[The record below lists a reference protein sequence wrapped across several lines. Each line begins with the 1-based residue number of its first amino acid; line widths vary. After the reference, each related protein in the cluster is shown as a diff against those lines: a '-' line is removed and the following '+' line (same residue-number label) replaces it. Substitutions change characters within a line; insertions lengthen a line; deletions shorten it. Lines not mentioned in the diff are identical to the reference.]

1 MPVKKK
7 TSKKTT
13 SKNAAQVTSRN
24 INFDDD
30 EWPEPETPAPTK
42 PTPQNPETYGFSPI
56 TIPDET
62 IDLDDADKRNHALK
76 VYRSFCL
83 NLIAH
88 EDRSRGYTRWCLGV
102 VLNRL
107 KPINGGAKS
116 IPHGEFAK
124 FLKDIGVKP
133 DLAEEIRWA
142 AVAVAESKAPTT
154 GWTSMRKTALE
165 FRASQQPAPKPH
177 IEEET
182 ETDDDPFA
190 VIPDNQ
196 KETVP
201 GFDDLSFDEK
211 RAIAKEAF
219 GINIPKQSKTPVK
232 PQPSPSPSPETTTMT
247 PEKFHKLFARVN
259 KLLADKVDAVWE
271 WGAGDKDKTQKEIE
285 EAINKATAAEA
296 KLKTYREMLKA
307 KLAEIKTKGAA

>member
-1 MPVKKK
+1 MAGKPFPAD
-7 TSKKTT
+7 T
-13 SKNAAQVTSRN
+13 RN
-24 INFDDD
+24 IDFSDDG
-30 EWPEPETPAPTK
+30 WSEPETPAPTK
-42 PTPQNPETYGFSPI
+42 PTVQNPETYGFCHPSE
-56 TIPDET
+56 TKFVIPDEK
-62 IDLDDADKRNHALK
+62 IDFDDAASRMHALK

-124 FLKDIGVKP
+124 FLEDIGVKP

-142 AVAVAESKAPTT
+142 AVAVIESEAPTT
-154 GWTSMRKTALE
+154 GWTAMRKTALA
-165 FRASQQPAPKPH
+165 FRKSQQPAPKPQ
-177 IEEET
+177 IEDET
-182 ETDDDPFA
+182 ETEDDPFS
-190 VIPDNQ
+190 VIPANQ

-201 GFDDLSFDEK
+201 GFDDLSYDEK

-232 PQPSPSPSPETTTMT
+232 PKPSPSPSPSPETTTMT
-247 PEKFHKLFARVN
+247 PDKFHKLFARVN
-259 KLLADKVDAVWE
+259 KLLAEKIDAVWE
-271 WGAGDKDKTQKEIE
+271 WGAGDKQETKKEIE